1 MNLCYIDI
9 PLETSP
15 TDRHENRGPDRPEH
29 AELVL
34 DRMGDL
40 GDTIADLD
48 GEQVNVFGGI
58 PGERVLARIVR
69 YRRRRV
75 RVVSGIVV
83 EALEPSPHRV
93 APPCPFFG
101 PCTGCQWQHVAYE
114 HQLRLKRESVAARLS
129 ERDVLENAAVRP
141 VIPAQERFE
150 YRNHARFTVRR
161 EGKLG
166 FVNRI
171 TRRFVEIDRCMLMAP
186 WINDTLAELNG
197 LCGET
202 SQLTMRY
209 GINTGDWLIQP
220 HLQSRDV
227 RKFTGQAH
235 YDEALLGHRFRVGSP
250 SFFQVNTRQAERLLA
265 LVRERLRLAG
275 RETVVDAYAGVG
287 VFAVA
292 AAGGARRVIAIEE
305 SRAAVEDAAAN
316 AAAVPNVEYVE
327 GKTERVLATLEETP
341 DAVILDPPRAGCHAG
356 ALAALVKLAPARVVY
371 VSCDPRSLAR
381 DLAALV
387 EGGYAVESVEPIDMF
402 PHTHHVECVATLTH
416 R

>member
-1 MNLCYIDI
+1 M
-9 PLETSP
+9 TS
-15 TDRHENRGPDRPEH
+15 RPEPQADDEPEY
-29 AELVL
+29 AELVI

-40 GDTIADLD
+40 GDTLADLH

-58 PGERVLARIVR
+58 PGERVRARIVR

-75 RVVSGIVV
+75 HVVSGIVADV
-83 EALEPSPHRV
+83 LEPSPHRV

-101 PCTGCQWQHVAYE
+101 PCTGCQWQHIDYD
-114 HQLRLKRESVAARLS
+114 HQLRLKRENVLARLR
-129 ERDVLENAAVRP
+129 EREPLERVEVLP
-141 VIPAQERFE
+141 VVPAQETFE

-161 EGKLG
+161 EGKIG

-186 WINDTLAELNG
+186 WINETLAELNG
-197 LCGET
+197 LCAET

-209 GINTGDWLIQP
+209 GVNTGDWLIQP

-227 RKFTGQAH
+227 PRFTGQPH
-235 YDEALLGHRFRVGSP
+235 YEEALLGHRFRIGSP

-265 LVRERLRLAG
+265 VVRERLRLTG

-292 AAGGARRVIAIEE
+292 AAQGARKVVAVEE
-305 SRAAVEDAAAN
+305 SRAAVEDAALN
-316 AAAVPNVEYVE
+316 AAAVPNIEYVE
-327 GKTERVLATLEETP
+327 GKTEHVLAALEEKP
-341 DAVILDPPRAGCHAG
+341 DAVILDPPRVGCHAD
-356 ALAALVKLAPARVVY
+356 ALTVLVDLAPARVIY

-381 DLAALV
+381 DLAALA

-402 PHTHHVECVATLTH
+402 PHTHHVECVAALTL